1 MANKNLTDLTARTA
15 TADSDLIHVN
25 SGGVD
30 YKESKADFLKGSF
43 YYEFGNTSLITSQVD
58 SLPTQGTW
66 FGRISSYGKQ
76 SETGA
81 PENSNGDLFVQKFNG
96 NYAVVDFHLI
106 GNPDLTYRICKANGT
121 WNGSWTKLPQRSEIT
136 SLNSSLTQSL
146 LASVTKH
153 VSISSVIRS
162 PYSVVGNIVVGA
174 FVFTN
179 GANPIPTGSTILKL
193 NDLPGNFR
201 ATYDLVMTA
210 GGDVIM
216 GYTDSGSKNIKNN
229 GTVPANA
236 TVFGMFVGSIS

>member
-81 PENSNGDLFVQKFNG
+81 PENFNGDLFVQKFNG

-106 GNPDLTYRICKANGT
+106 GNPDLTYRICKKNGT
-121 WNGSWTKLPQRSEIT
+121 WDSAWTKLPQRAEIT
-136 SLNSSLTQSL
+136 SLNSSLTNSIHGV
-146 LASVTKH
+146 ATVTSNSSKAISVGNSTRALVITFGFSDEATQIFIVTSTSGGTTTAYPCKTATGMSA
-153 VSISSVIRS
+153 SISGSTLTLINS
-162 PYSVVGNIVVGA
+162 
-174 FVFTN
+174 
-179 GANPIPTGSTILKL
+179 TGSNAYIC
-193 NDLPGNFR
+193 
-201 ATYDLVMTA
+201 ALVF
-210 GGDVIM
+210 
-216 GYTDSGSKNIKNN
+216 SGS
-229 GTVPANA
+229 VESA
-236 TVFGMFVGSIS
+236 

>member
-121 WNGSWTKLPQRSEIT
+121 WNGSWT
-136 SLNSSLTQSL
+136 
-146 LASVTKH
+146 
-153 VSISSVIRS
+153 
-162 PYSVVGNIVVGA
+162 
-174 FVFTN
+174 
-179 GANPIPTGSTILKL
+179 NPTRI
-193 NDLPGNFR
+193 
-201 ATYDLVMTA
+201 Y
-210 GGDVIM
+210 
-216 GYTDSGSKNIKNN
+216 
-229 GTVPANA
+229 GTCRNL
-236 TVFGMFVGSIS
+236 